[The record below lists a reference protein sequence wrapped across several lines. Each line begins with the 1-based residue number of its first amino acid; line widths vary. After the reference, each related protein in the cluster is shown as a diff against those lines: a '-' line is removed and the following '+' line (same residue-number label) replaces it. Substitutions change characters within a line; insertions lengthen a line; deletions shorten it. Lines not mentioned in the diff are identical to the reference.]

1 MEKEKFNQSKYI
13 QQWTKLHKK
22 QFKVD
27 LDIPEYEELKKLLKE
42 NNLSNVQFVRNAL
55 NELKK
60 KNRL

>member
-13 QQWTKLHKK
+13 QEWTKLHKK

-27 LDIPEYEELKKLLKE
+27 LNIQEYEELKNLLKE

-55 NELKK
+55 NDLKNK
-60 KNRL
+60 SN